1 MRLIFARLH
10 PARIGVNP
18 EVQKSGRSPMVAYL
32 AVRHDIGMNTA
43 TLNQMWDTRPPRIPR
58 NQGGNAMIAGVC
70 EGIGVRY
77 QIDPVLVRVAFVVTA
92 LVLGGGIALYALA
105 LMCMPLYG
113 KATAPVQDLFGK
125 ADGPK
130 SESSLAIGLIILFAA
145 TAGFGPLFGEKQTL
159 STVVIFI
166 LAAVAWYG
174 LHQRQPIP
182 PAGVLASPIPDTTPG
197 PDMSAFTP
205 VEGYPFPPGRTTPP
219 SWDPLGTV
227 PEAWHLPDPA
237 PYKQPEPKKKHR
249 EGVIA
254 AIAISAAVIAG
265 LGFVLTMTMT
275 SEDET
280 SSDVRFTPHDGAEL
294 QDLYDNGIGKLTLD
308 LRELE
313 LDSPRTVTVDNG
325 IGATEV
331 YLPDNLPIAIECD
344 AGIGE
349 SNCVPRTD
357 PGAKLTLIIDNGIG
371 TTTIHE

>member
-1 MRLIFARLH
+1 MPLIFARLR
-10 PARIGVNP
+10 PVRIGVNP

-43 TLNQMWDTRPPRIPR
+43 TLNQMWDTRPPRIPS

-105 LMCMPLYG
+105 WMCMPLYG

-130 SESSLAIGLIILFAA
+130 SESSLAVGLIILFAA

-182 PAGVLASPIPDTTPG
+182 PAGLLAAPVPDAAPG

-205 VEGYPFPPGRTTPP
+205 VESYPFPPGRTTPP

-227 PEAWHLPDPA
+227 PEAWDLPDPA
-237 PYKQPEPKKKHR
+237 PAPAPKKKSH
-249 EGVIA
+249 EGLIA
-254 AIAISAAVIAG
+254 TVAVSAAVIVGISFIWA
-265 LGFVLTMTMT
+265 MAA
-275 SEDET
+275 SEDNT
-280 SSDVRFTPHDGAEL
+280 KNHAGSVTYTVRDAA
-294 QDLYDNGIGKLTLD
+294 DLPDTFSNGVGSMTID
-308 LRELE
+308 LRELT
-313 LDSPRTVTVDNG
+313 LDKPRTLTIDNG
-325 IGATEV
+325 VGSIDV
-331 YLPDNLPIAIECD
+331 YLPDNLPIALECD
-344 AGIGE
+344 TGIGE

>member
-1 MRLIFARLH
+1 MPLIFARLR
-10 PARIGVNP
+10 PVRIGVNP

-43 TLNQMWDTRPPRIPR
+43 TLNQMWDTRPPRIPS

-105 LMCMPLYG
+105 WMCMPLYG

-130 SESSLAIGLIILFAA
+130 SASRLAVGLIILFAA
-145 TAGFGPLFGEKQTL
+145 PAGFGPLFGEKQTL

-182 PAGVLASPIPDTTPG
+182 PAGLLAAPVPDAAPG

-205 VEGYPFPPGRTTPP
+205 GEGYPFPPGRPP
-219 SWDPLGTV
+219 PPGPPRAESTQPLQADRTVGAEAGT
-227 PEAWHLPDPA
+227 EAGDL
-237 PYKQPEPKKKHR
+237 
-249 EGVIA
+249 
-254 AIAISAAVIAG
+254 AAVRIG
-265 LGFVLTMTMT
+265 RTEDVLGQF
-275 SEDET
+275 SA
-280 SSDVRFTPHDGAEL
+280 VRGTEYLRADRVGPDDPRA
-294 QDLYDNGIGKLTLD
+294 IG
-308 LRELE
+308 R
-313 LDSPRTVTVDNG
+313 P
-325 IGATEV
+325 
-331 YLPDNLPIAIECD
+331 
-344 AGIGE
+344 
-349 SNCVPRTD
+349 
-357 PGAKLTLIIDNGIG
+357 
-371 TTTIHE
+371 

>member
-1 MRLIFARLH
+1 
-10 PARIGVNP
+10 
-18 EVQKSGRSPMVAYL
+18 MVAYL

-43 TLNQMWDTRPPRIPR
+43 TLNQMWDTRPPRIPS

-77 QIDPVLVRVAFVVTA
+77 QIDPVLVRVVFVVTA

-105 LMCMPLYG
+105 WMCMPLYG

-125 ADGPK
+125 ADDPK
-130 SESSLAIGLIILFAA
+130 SESSLAVGLIILFAA

-182 PAGVLASPIPDTTPG
+182 PAGLLAAPVPDAAPG

-227 PEAWHLPDPA
+227 PEAWDLPDPA
-237 PYKQPEPKKKHR
+237 PAPAPKKKSH
-249 EGVIA
+249 EGLIA
-254 AIAISAAVIAG
+254 TVAVSAAVIVGISFIWA
-265 LGFVLTMTMT
+265 MAA
-275 SEDET
+275 SEDNT
-280 SSDVRFTPHDGAEL
+280 KNHAGSVTYTVRDAA
-294 QDLYDNGIGKLTLD
+294 DLPDTFSNGVGSMTID
-308 LRELE
+308 LRELT
-313 LDSPRTVTVDNG
+313 LDKPRTLTIDNG
-325 IGATEV
+325 VGSIDV
-331 YLPDNLPIAIECD
+331 YLPENTPIALECD
-344 AGIGE
+344 TGIGE